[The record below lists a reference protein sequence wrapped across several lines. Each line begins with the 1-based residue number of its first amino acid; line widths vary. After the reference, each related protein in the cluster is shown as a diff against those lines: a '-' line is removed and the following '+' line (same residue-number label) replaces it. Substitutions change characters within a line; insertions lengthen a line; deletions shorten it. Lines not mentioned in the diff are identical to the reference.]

1 MTSPPGANSAG
12 PFISPR
18 AQGGPRAAGAEMDGD
33 EQEENLSAASRAI
46 KKQLAARTVEVSAAT
61 CDDILRAALLRC
73 PG

>member
-1 MTSPPGANSAG
+1 
-12 PFISPR
+12 
-18 AQGGPRAAGAEMDGD
+18 MDGD